1 MTAAT
6 LLGPYAGFIVTAYA
20 AAMAI
25 VAALILWIVLD
36 RRHLI
41 RVIEDIEAQGA
52 TRRPRRS
59 SEEKP

>member
-1 MTAAT
+1 MTAT

-25 VAALILWIVLD
+25 VAALILWIVVD
-36 RRHLI
+36 RRYLI

-52 TRRPRRS
+52 TRWSGRS

>member
-1 MTAAT
+1 MTAT
-6 LLGPYAGFIVTAYA
+6 VLGPYAGFIVTAYA

-25 VAALILWIVLD
+25 VTALILWIVVD

-41 RVIEDIEAQGA
+41 RVIEDIEAQKA
-52 TRRPRRS
+52 TRRSGRS